1 MLSKRGEGT
10 GFLSLNRILRQEPRH
25 ALTMR
30 KDSLDRLTP
39 ESHAS
44 LPELLCPFLA
54 QQLVCPNHSDDSRYS
69 APNP

>member
-44 LPELLCPFLA
+44 LP
-54 QQLVCPNHSDDSRYS
+54 
-69 APNP
+69 